1 VGLVRWLPIAL
12 TALVACAHKDAQ
24 SVTKAQTDSMTN
36 ALAKLGDTT
45 KVHGGPAGHDY
56 GPPTGKIRVANLLE
70 MNGQASGP
78 VDLYEM
84 RNPDSATAP
93 LIKNL
98 SFGQVS
104 DYVSPRAA
112 DNYTRSPSNLY
123 IFPAGAKH
131 ASSPYGSNIDNS
143 GFAAT
148 DQITVAL
155 GPTNFAGTPSIAL
168 PALDEAGHRL
178 TSARDSARAVPPG
191 RALLIVLQANVNA
204 DSLPQLSLMIDGACP
219 LPAALPKNTILTAVG
234 TDLTLAVAPGTHT
247 LGIVSE
253 PRGGGLRNCGQ
264 TSTVSVNAGQR
275 YVVFVYGVPADGF
288 KTLTAPIAAP

>member
-1 VGLVRWLPIAL
+1 MRWLRIAL
-12 TALVACAHKDAQ
+12 AALVACTHKDAQ
-24 SVTKAQTDSMTN
+24 SVAKTRIDSMTN

-45 KVHGGPAGHDY
+45 KLHGGPADHGY

-70 MNGQASGP
+70 INGQPSGP

-104 DYVSPRAA
+104 DYVSPRAGG
-112 DNYTRSPSNLY
+112 NYKGSTSNLY
-123 IFPAGAKH
+123 MFPAGVRQ
-131 ASSPYGSNIDNS
+131 ASSPYGGNIDNS

-168 PALDEAGHRL
+168 PALDEAGRRL

-191 RALLIVLQANVNA
+191 RALLIVLQANANA

-219 LPAALPKNTILTAVG
+219 LPNALPKNTILTAVG
-234 TDLTLAVAPGTHT
+234 TDLNYAVAPGTHT
-247 LGIVSE
+247 LGIVTE

-264 TSTVSVNAGQR
+264 TIAVSVTAGQR
-275 YVVFVYGVPADGF
+275 YVVFVYGTTTDGF
-288 KTLTAPIAAP
+288 KTLTAPMAAP